1 MKNMS
6 LMKKFAVFTGM
17 LSFVIFC
24 ELALVIFGVNM
35 IEEIGS
41 EMAEREVPVLDKA
54 HQLKLSVV
62 QVQQWLTDISATRG
76 LDGLNDGFDEAA
88 ANAERFMQLIGE
100 LKAIDPENSAKYQAM
115 VPTFEA
121 YYEVGKKM
129 ATAYIDQGPAGGNK
143 LMGEFDGVAAAMAEA
158 VDPFVEEAQHH
169 AKRLAD
175 LQREELDT
183 GRILMVGGIL
193 FVQLALW
200 LVFVMMARALRLL
213 PQVLEEFEYIAEG
226 DLTRTRTVSTN
237 GDEIGQLCKGFGS
250 MKSSLK
256 QVVSDISRSSTRL
269 TAAAEQMTST
279 TEETLAAIDSQHSDI
294 NMVATAMTEMSA
306 SAHEVAGNAELT
318 ASSAR
323 EASDEARSGRDV
335 VNQAVATIEELVSN
349 VVQAA
354 DVIAQLE
361 QDSESI
367 GGILEVIRGIAD
379 QTNLLALNAAIEAAR
394 AGEQGRG
401 FAVVADEV
409 RTLASRTQDST
420 KEIQEMIEKLQNGAR
435 SAVTVMEQG
444 RSMTEQSIE
453 QATRA
458 RASLESITRSI
469 SNITDMSTQ
478 IAAASEEQSSV
489 AEEMAGN
496 INHISEASDRNAEG
510 ARHTAQ
516 AGHELA
522 ELAAHLHDV
531 VGRFKV

>member
-35 IEEIGS
+35 IEDIGH
-41 EMAEREVPVLDKA
+41 EMADREVPILDKA
-54 HQLKLSVV
+54 HQVKLSVV

-88 ANAERFMQLIGE
+88 ANAEHFMQLIEE
-100 LKAIDPENSAKYQAM
+100 LRQLDPENRAKYDAM

-129 ATAYIDQGPAGGNK
+129 ASAYIEQGPAGGNK
-143 LMGEFDGVAAAMAEA
+143 MMGEFDTVAAAIAEE
-158 VDPFVEEAQHH
+158 VDAFVQESQHH
-169 AKRLAD
+169 AKDLAE
-175 LQREELDT
+175 LQREKLET
-183 GRILMVGGIL
+183 GRLVMVGGIL
-193 FVQLALW
+193 FIQLVLW

-213 PQVLEEFEYIAEG
+213 PQVLEEFNYIAQG
-226 DLTRTRTVSTN
+226 DLTRTRTVSTH
-237 GDEIGQLCKGFGS
+237 GDEIGKLCKGFGE
-250 MKSSLK
+250 MKGSLK
-256 QVVSDISRSSTRL
+256 ELVADIGSSSERL
-269 TAAAEQMTST
+269 TAAAEEMTTT
-279 TEETLAAIDSQHSDI
+279 TESTLQAIDRQHSDI

-306 SAHEVAGNAELT
+306 SAHEVAGNAELA

-323 EASDEARSGRDV
+323 EASDEATSGRDV
-335 VNQAVATIEELVSN
+335 VNQAVHTIEELVSN

-354 DVIAQLE
+354 DVIVQLE

-435 SAVTVMEQG
+435 SAASVMEQG

-458 RASLESITRSI
+458 RSSLEAITRSI
-469 SNITDMSTQ
+469 ASITDMSTQ

-489 AEEMAGN
+489 AEEMAGS
-496 INHISEASDRNAEG
+496 INQISEASDHNAEG

-522 ELAAHLHDV
+522 QLAAHLHDV
-531 VGRFKV
+531 VGRFKT